1 VRIRR
6 HTGSALGRGARPDG
20 VETDDVTPA
29 DLEEPRG
36 DPWKRFARDM
46 GLIALVALIGY
57 LLSGYWISPGAV
69 FASEHAVPRVLN
81 LPVAEARD
89 RLGQLGFRVRVEG
102 ERSNPVVPQGAV
114 LWQDPPPETVVPP
127 NSTVQLVLSG
137 GPAPVNVPD
146 VIGLS
151 LPSAESIIEAAG
163 LKLGRVDRVTS
174 GQEAEVVLSVRPPPG
189 SGRPPGSRVELLVS
203 TGQGGGQ

>member
-6 HTGSALGRGARPDG
+6 HTGSAPGRAAGPEA
-20 VETDDVTPA
+20 VETEDGTQA
-29 DLEEPRG
+29 EAEQPRG
-36 DPWKRFARDM
+36 DPWKRFARDI
-46 GLIALVALIGY
+46 GLIALVALVGY
-57 LLSGYWISPGAV
+57 LLTGYWISPGAI
-69 FASEHAVPRVLN
+69 FASEHAVPRVLE
-81 LPVAEARD
+81 LPVGEARD
-89 RLGQLGFRVRVEG
+89 RLGKLGFRVRVEG
-102 ERSNPVVPQGAV
+102 ERSNPVMPQGAV

-127 NSTVQLVLSG
+127 NSAVQLVLSG

-151 LPSAESIIEAAG
+151 LPYAESIIEAAG

-174 GQEAEVVLSVRPPPG
+174 GQDAEVVLSVRPPPG
-189 SGRPPGSRVELLVS
+189 NGRPPGSRVELLVS